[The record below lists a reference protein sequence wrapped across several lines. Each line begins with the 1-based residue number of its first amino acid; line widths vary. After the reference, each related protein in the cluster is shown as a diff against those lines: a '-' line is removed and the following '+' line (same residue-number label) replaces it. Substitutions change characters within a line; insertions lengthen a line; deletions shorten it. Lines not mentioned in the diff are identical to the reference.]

1 MGIKEQEIE
10 LKASNALKIS
20 INPFMKV
27 KPSGSKQLSLG
38 PTVTLG
44 ITFPTHA
51 L

>member
-10 LKASNALKIS
+10 LKASNTLKIS